1 MIKKIPILRQRRSS
15 KFDQFFSKSLELK
28 PVAAALFRCFLPEG
42 PSAYAKQE
50 ALTRI
55 DRVRTN
61 AKLEQRRRDI
71 AYEMDT
77 EELGKF
83 LLCLEHQSSP
93 DELMIARELYYVVDN
108 IATYLA
114 EREPVPSIV
123 NLILYHGAPSPQPY
137 PIHPEDCFG
146 RP

>member
-1 MIKKIPILRQRRSS
+1 MIRKIPVVRQRRSS

-28 PVAAALFRCFLPEG
+28 PVAAALFRCLLPEG
-42 PSAYAKQE
+42 PGAYVKQE
-50 ALTRI
+50 VLTRI

-71 AYEMDT
+71 AYEMDAG
-77 EELGKF
+77 ELGKF

-93 DELMIARELYYVVDN
+93 DKFMISRELYYLSDN

-114 EREPVPSIV
+114 EREPLQDSA
-123 NLILYHGAPSPQPY
+123 L
-137 PIHPEDCFG
+137 
-146 RP
+146 